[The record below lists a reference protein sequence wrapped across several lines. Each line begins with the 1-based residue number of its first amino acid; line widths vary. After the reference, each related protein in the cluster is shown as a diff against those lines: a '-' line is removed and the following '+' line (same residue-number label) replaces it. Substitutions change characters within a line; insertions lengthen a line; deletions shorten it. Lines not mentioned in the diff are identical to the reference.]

1 MRRLIDVY
9 AKATRL
15 SYADLTAMAESYF
28 ANNVE
33 TFSVIPEKDRHVR
46 WPAAASPIRSSSSRG
61 LLSRMPTPIS
71 RTAALC
77 TATVPALSHRR
88 RLSIM
93 ACDDT
98 Q

>member
-46 WPAAASPIRSSSSRG
+46 WPERYRAG
-61 LLSRMPTPIS
+61 
-71 RTAALC
+71 
-77 TATVPALSHRR
+77 
-88 RLSIM
+88 
-93 ACDDT
+93 
-98 Q
+98 